1 MMKDFMMM
9 DFTIREARMDD
20 APSIHELNRD
30 GMGYEYDY
38 VMTLD
43 KLRLLLGSDK
53 DRILVAVFQG
63 TVIGYIHANDYDVTY
78 APHMKNIMGIAVA
91 DSYRKHGVGKA
102 LLEGIETWAR
112 ESGAHGVRLVSGAAR
127 TQAHEFYNR
136 CGYGG
141 GRQQVNFK
149 KMLH

>member
-53 DRILVAVFQG
+53 K
-63 TVIGYIHANDYDVTY
+63 Y
-78 APHMKNIMGIAVA
+78 
-91 DSYRKHGVGKA
+91 HG
-102 LLEGIETWAR
+102 
-112 ESGAHGVRLVSGAAR
+112 
-127 TQAHEFYNR
+127 NR
-136 CGYGG
+136 
-141 GRQQVNFK
+141 GRGFI
-149 KMLH
+149 

>member
-1 MMKDFMMM
+1 M
-9 DFTIREARMDD
+9 
-20 APSIHELNRD
+20 
-30 GMGYEYDY
+30 
-38 VMTLD
+38 
-43 KLRLLLGSDK
+43 
-53 DRILVAVFQG
+53 AV
-63 TVIGYIHANDYDVTY
+63 I
-78 APHMKNIMGIAVA
+78 KNIMGIAVA
-91 DSYRKHGVGKA
+91 DSYRKRGVGKA

-112 ESGAHGVRLVSGAAR
+112 ESGARLVSGAAQ

>member
-9 DFTIREARMDD
+9 DFTIRETRMDD

-53 DRILVAVFQG
+53 K
-63 TVIGYIHANDYDVTY
+63 Y
-78 APHMKNIMGIAVA
+78 
-91 DSYRKHGVGKA
+91 HG
-102 LLEGIETWAR
+102 
-112 ESGAHGVRLVSGAAR
+112 
-127 TQAHEFYNR
+127 NR
-136 CGYGG
+136 
-141 GRQQVNFK
+141 GRGFI
-149 KMLH
+149 

>member
-1 MMKDFMMM
+1 MM

-53 DRILVAVFQG
+53 K
-63 TVIGYIHANDYDVTY
+63 Y
-78 APHMKNIMGIAVA
+78 
-91 DSYRKHGVGKA
+91 HG
-102 LLEGIETWAR
+102 
-112 ESGAHGVRLVSGAAR
+112 
-127 TQAHEFYNR
+127 NR
-136 CGYGG
+136 
-141 GRQQVNFK
+141 GRGFI
-149 KMLH
+149 